1 MKMPLYK
8 SALLR
13 SLKHLWSDGEGSALV
28 EGAIL
33 VPLLFA
39 LLFGT
44 FEFSWFFYQQH
55 LASTGIRDAA
65 RYLSRSSAPCDE
77 TSERWRKEIAQAKNL
92 AATGSITGG
101 APRIKGWSATMINA
115 HCTKIDNTIGANGL
129 NIYRGAG
136 AVAVIT
142 VFTRFIDPSLGF
154 FGLLGLKPPSISV
167 SHSERAIGPG

>member
-1 MKMPLYK
+1 MSLDEPTLSRTMKR
-8 SALLR
+8 LR
-13 SLKHLWSDGEGSALV
+13 CDEEGSALV

-33 VPLLFA
+33 FPLLFV

-44 FEFSWFFYQQH
+44 FEFSWVFYQQH

-65 RYLSRSSAPCDE
+65 RYLARSSEPCAE
-77 TSERWRKEIAQAKNL
+77 ASALWRADVVRAKAL

-101 APRIKGWSATMINA
+101 SPRIKGWSATMINF
-115 HCTKIDNTIGANGL
+115 HCTKIDNTIDADGL

-136 AVAVIT
+136 SVHVIT

-154 FGLLGLKPPSISV
+154 FGLLGFKPPSISV